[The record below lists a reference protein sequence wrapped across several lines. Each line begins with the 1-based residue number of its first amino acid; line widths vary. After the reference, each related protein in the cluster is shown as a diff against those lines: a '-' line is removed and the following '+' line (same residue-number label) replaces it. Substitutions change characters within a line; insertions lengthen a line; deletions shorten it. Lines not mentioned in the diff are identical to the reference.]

1 MSNESRN
8 PVVSWAWKI
17 PAITI
22 AYFIGVMISGG
33 VITAAKMQWPAL
45 PESMSQ
51 TNEFVISFIS
61 SIIMA
66 ACLALLARGIRG
78 SRTVRWLILTAFTYV
93 TFGLNN
99 QIEAAIFTTYGGTA
113 TMLLFFILP
122 CASGAAAAVY
132 LFRPEESNPL
142 VENSITGQP
151 ASGWLWRVAV
161 AWLAFPVI
169 YIFFGM
175 LAAPLVVPVY
185 QNMDFGLTLPG
196 FGIMIPVALARSALY
211 LAVTIPI
218 LVTWSRSR
226 RSLLWSLAVAFFAMM
241 GLIGLLSATFFPPV
255 LRVTHSVEI
264 LGDAIVYAWLLV
276 AFFVP
281 KARHGINK
289 AVAAVAES

>member
-1 MSNESRN
+1 MNNTSRN
-8 PVVSWAWKI
+8 PVVSWIWKV
-17 PAITI
+17 PAITL

-33 VITAAKMQWPAL
+33 VITASKMQWPAF
-45 PESMSQ
+45 PQSVDQ
-51 TNEFVISFIS
+51 TNEFVISFFS

-66 ACLALLARGIRG
+66 GCLALLARGMRG
-78 SRTVRWLILTAFTYV
+78 SHSARWLILTAFTSV
-93 TFGLNN
+93 TVGLNN
-99 QIEAAIFTTYGGTA
+99 PIDAAIFTTSGGTA
-113 TMLLFFILP
+113 TMLIFFILP
-122 CASGAAAAVY
+122 CAFGAAAAAN
-132 LFRPEESNPL
+132 LFRPEESDSS

-151 ASGWLWRVAV
+151 ASNWLWRVAV

-185 QNMDFGLTLPG
+185 QTMDFGLTLPG
-196 FGIMIPVALARSALY
+196 FGTMIPVALVRSALY

-241 GLIGLLSATFFPPV
+241 GLIGLLSATFFTPV
-255 LRVTHSVEI
+255 LRVTHTVEI

-276 AFFVP
+276 ALFVP
-281 KARHGINK
+281 KARHEMSEPVPAI
-289 AVAAVAES
+289 AE